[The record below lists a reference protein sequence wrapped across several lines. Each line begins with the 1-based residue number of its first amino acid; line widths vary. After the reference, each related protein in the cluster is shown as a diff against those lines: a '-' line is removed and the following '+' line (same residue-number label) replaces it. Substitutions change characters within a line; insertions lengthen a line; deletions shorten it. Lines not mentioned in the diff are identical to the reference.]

1 MAVTAR
7 ISAFV
12 GSIDARYWG
21 MAEILSPREAEI
33 LRLVASGKTT
43 KEIGAE
49 LSIADSTVN
58 WHVGN
63 VHSKLGASNRAEAV
77 ALALTNGILDATRE
91 PSGEASAS
99 SYARP
104 TAGRP

>member
-1 MAVTAR
+1 M
-7 ISAFV
+7 SE
-12 GSIDARYWG
+12 S
-21 MAEILSPREAEI
+21 LSPREAEI

-63 VHSKLGASNRAEAV
+63 VHAKLGASSRAEAV
-77 ALALTNGILDATRE
+77 AVAMTTGSIDLDG
-91 PSGEASAS
+91 PS
-99 SYARP
+99 
-104 TAGRP
+104 

>member
-1 MAVTAR
+1 MP
-7 ISAFV
+7 IFS
-12 GSIDARYWG
+12 
-21 MAEILSPREAEI
+21 LSPRETEI

-63 VHSKLGASNRAEAV
+63 MHSKLGAANRAEAV
-77 ALALTNGILDATRE
+77 AIAIGSGTIEVAASPPEEAETRA
-91 PSGEASAS
+91 P
-99 SYARP
+99 
-104 TAGRP
+104 